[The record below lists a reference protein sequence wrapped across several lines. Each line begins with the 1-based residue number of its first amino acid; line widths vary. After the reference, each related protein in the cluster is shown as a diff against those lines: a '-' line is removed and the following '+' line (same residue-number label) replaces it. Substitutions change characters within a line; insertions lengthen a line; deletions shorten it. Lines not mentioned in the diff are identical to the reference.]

1 MIKIMKRLLTGVL
14 TLATVFTTLPT
25 TVVHAA
31 QTQYWT
37 ESAERVGIVEKVMN
51 DGSIGSTFNE
61 GHMTVEGEDAYCID
75 INTNF
80 KNGYKTRA
88 DASTRMSADQIAD
101 VALSIEYVKQY
112 TDSHKVISSQHAYLL
127 RQLVVWQRLSV
138 HLGWGCDNVRAAY
151 DEIPKAIQDEV
162 FAGAKAFVKE
172 NKGRYDCY
180 GYIYSGEG
188 QELGQFY
195 AKLAVGNGK
204 IQKSSSNTGIT
215 ESNDCYSITGAT
227 YGVYA
232 DKSCK
237 EQLATLTTDNSG
249 STETVELK
257 AATYYVKETKAP
269 KGFQLD
275 KNVYTLTVKAGE
287 TDTLKVSDTPK
298 VTDTLIELF
307 KIDMETSKA
316 DPQGNASL
324 EGAEFVW
331 KYYDGYYTKDNLPAE
346 PTRTWTTKTKAEKGS
361 DNAIHYITRLA
372 DSYKVSG
379 DSFYTQN
386 GTVCLPLGTITVE
399 EKSAPN
405 GYLLEGA
412 YMQAA
417 GSSEQIKGLYVAQ
430 ITEDGELAVLSGS
443 NQYSV
448 SDKVI
453 RGGVKIQKRDF
464 ETKDTKAQGGATLKD
479 TAFAIIS
486 LNDNAVLV
494 DGKLYKKNET
504 VKTIHTGIDGIA
516 ATDTDTLP
524 FGKYRLE
531 ETSAPEGYL
540 TDGAKAVEF
549 AVTENGKI
557 VDLTDEEH
565 SIYNQIKRGDIEG
578 VKIGDGTHKRLADV
592 PFRITSKTT
601 EESHIIVTDKNGQ
614 FSTASDWV
622 SHKQNTNKGTSSE
635 DGIWFGTS
643 EPDDSKG
650 ALLYDTY
657 MVEELRCESNK
668 GFKLIPAFEIV
679 VSRNNTVVDLGTLTD
694 DYEKELSIHTTAA
707 SKDGEKSITAAKEV
721 TIVDTVALDGLKKG
735 TKYQL
740 KGWQMDK
747 AENAELLID
756 GKRVEN
762 EYTFTADGEE
772 MKIKMEYTFNAS
784 ALGGRDLVT
793 FEELY
798 DLSDKN
804 EPVKVAEHK
813 DITDDGQTVSVKE
826 RIIKIH
832 TTAADKETGEK
843 SIVAG
848 KEVTIVDTV
857 TLSGLEVGSKYQLK
871 GWQMDKAENAELL
884 IDGKRVESD
893 YTFTAD
899 KEEMKVEVVFTFN
912 ASALGGKNLVTFEE
926 LYDVTNPDKPVKV
939 TEHKD
944 IEDEGQ
950 TVLITERIIK
960 IHTSA
965 ASMDGEKV
973 VEAGKEVTIVDTVT
987 LDGLE
992 VGTKYQLKGWQMDKG
1007 KNAELLIDGKPVEN
1021 ELTFTATDTK
1031 MELEIKFTF
1040 DASSLGGKQ
1049 LVTFEEL
1056 YDVTNPDKPV
1066 KVTEHKDIEDKG
1078 QTVAI
1083 KEVPE
1088 EPAKPEQPETPATP
1102 SHKPTDSPKTGD
1114 NTNVA
1119 GFALMLGLSAVGLAF
1134 AAYKKRYT
1142 MKHGTDK

>member
-1 MIKIMKRLLTGVL
+1 M
-14 TLATVFTTLPT
+14 
-25 TVVHAA
+25 
-31 QTQYWT
+31 
-37 ESAERVGIVEKVMN
+37 
-51 DGSIGSTFNE
+51 
-61 GHMTVEGEDAYCID
+61 
-75 INTNF
+75 
-80 KNGYKTRA
+80 
-88 DASTRMSADQIAD
+88 
-101 VALSIEYVKQY
+101 
-112 TDSHKVISSQHAYLL
+112 
-127 RQLVVWQRLSV
+127 
-138 HLGWGCDNVRAAY
+138 
-151 DEIPKAIQDEV
+151 
-162 FAGAKAFVKE
+162 
-172 NKGRYDCY
+172 
-180 GYIYSGEG
+180 
-188 QELGQFY
+188 
-195 AKLAVGNGK
+195 
-204 IQKSSSNTGIT
+204 
-215 ESNDCYSITGAT
+215 
-227 YGVYA
+227 
-232 DKSCK
+232 
-237 EQLATLTTDNSG
+237 
-249 STETVELK
+249 
-257 AATYYVKETKAP
+257 
-269 KGFQLD
+269 
-275 KNVYTLTVKAGE
+275 
-287 TDTLKVSDTPK
+287 
-298 VTDTLIELF
+298 
-307 KIDMETSKA
+307 
-316 DPQGNASL
+316 
-324 EGAEFVW
+324 
-331 KYYDGYYTKDNLPAE
+331 
-346 PTRTWTTKTKAEKGS
+346 
-361 DNAIHYITRLA
+361 
-372 DSYKVSG
+372 
-379 DSFYTQN
+379 
-386 GTVCLPLGTITVE
+386 
-399 EKSAPN
+399 
-405 GYLLEGA
+405 
-412 YMQAA
+412 
-417 GSSEQIKGLYVAQ
+417 
-430 ITEDGELAVLSGS
+430 
-443 NQYSV
+443 
-448 SDKVI
+448 
-453 RGGVKIQKRDF
+453 
-464 ETKDTKAQGGATLKD
+464 
-479 TAFAIIS
+479 
-486 LNDNAVLV
+486 LV
-494 DGKLYKKNET
+494 DGKLYQKNEV
-504 VKTIHTGIDGIA
+504 VKTILTGIDGIA
-516 ATDTDTLP
+516 STAADTLP
-524 FGKYRLE
+524 YGKYRIDE
-531 ETSAPEGYL
+531 SKSPTGYL
-540 TDGAKAVEF
+540 KDGAKPIEF
-549 AVTENGKI
+549 EIKENGKI
-557 VDLTDEEH
+557 VDLTGENT

-592 PFRITSKTT
+592 PFWITSKTT
-601 EESHIIVTDKNGQ
+601 GESHIIVTDKNGQ

-694 DYEKELSIHTTAA
+694 DYEKEHSIHTTAT
-707 SKDGEKSITAAKEV
+707 SKDGEKSIIAGKEV
-721 TIVDTVALDGLKKG
+721 TIVDTVTLDGLKKG

-762 EYTFTADGEE
+762 EYTFTADSEE

-813 DITDDGQTVSVKE
+813 DITDDGQTVSIKE

-926 LYDVTNPDKPVKV
+926 LYDVTNPDKPVMV

-973 VEAGKEVTIVDTVT
+973 MEAGKEVTIVDTVT

-992 VGTKYQLKGWQMDKG
+992 VGAKYQLKGWQMDKG
-1007 KNAELLIDGKPVEN
+1007 KNAELLIDGKSVEN

-1078 QTVAI
+1078 QTVTI

-1119 GFALMLGLSAVGLAF
+1119 VFALMLGLSVAGLAF
-1134 AAYKKRYT
+1134 VAYKKRHT